1 MPIYNQN
8 YQSSLTPST
17 PAPSLNV
24 SQFQLFEA
32 LSLTSMF
39 PKPSLITLF
48 LLIPAPQK
56 HFQAIAKVFFLIKL
70 FKWFILTIVL
80 KICNIIDIQ
89 HTTFQG
95 ERNAIL
101 CEYTKEKD
109 QSMMYSSWKHFAKLF
124 LLLNLIKLVLAV

>member
-1 MPIYNQN
+1 MLTYNQN

-24 SQFQLFEA
+24 SQIQLFEA
-32 LSLTSMF
+32 LPLISMF
-39 PKPSLITLF
+39 LKPSLITSY
-48 LLIPAPQK
+48 LLIPALQK
-56 HFQAIAKVFFLIKL
+56 HFQVIAKVYFLIKL
-70 FKWFILTIVL
+70 FKWFIWSIVL
-80 KICNIIDIQ
+80 KIYNIIGIQ

-109 QSMMYSSWKHFAKLF
+109 QSMMYSSWKHFGKLF

>member
-8 YQSSLTPST
+8 CQSSLTPST

-24 SQFQLFEA
+24 SQIQLFEA
-32 LSLTSMF
+32 LPLTSMF
-39 PKPSLITLF
+39 PKPSLITSY
-48 LLIPAPQK
+48 LLIPAIQK

-70 FKWFILTIVL
+70 FKLFILTIVL
-80 KICNIIDIQ
+80 KICNIIGIQ

-95 ERNAIL
+95 KRNPIL

-109 QSMMYSSWKHFAKLF
+109 QSVMYSSWKNFGKLF
-124 LLLNLIKLVLAV
+124 LLLNLIKLVLAI